1 MNAFFQNKIK
11 LIKLKKIKTQKGDIL
26 KILDKKS
33 KGYQGFSEVY
43 FSWVKYKAIN
53 AWKFH

>member
-1 MNAFFQNKIK
+1 MNALFQNKIK

-33 KGYQGFSEVY
+33 KGY
-43 FSWVKYKAIN
+43 
-53 AWKFH
+53 